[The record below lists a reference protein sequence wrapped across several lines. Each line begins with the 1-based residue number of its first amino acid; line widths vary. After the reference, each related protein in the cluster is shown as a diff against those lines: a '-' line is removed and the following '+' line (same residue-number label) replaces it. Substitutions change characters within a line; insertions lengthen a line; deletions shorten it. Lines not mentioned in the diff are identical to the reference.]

1 MAANEG
7 VHMGTVK
14 NIPHRYWRTD
24 LRLGRNIYA
33 LLSND
38 PEAPST
44 LDPHIGTMESTALA
58 EDVVNT
64 HNGVLERYGRK
75 YPERIA
81 RDKPNE

>member
-1 MAANEG
+1 MVKDTRTG
-7 VHMGTVK
+7 IVK
-14 NIPHRYWRTD
+14 NIPYRFWRTD

-38 PEAPST
+38 PDAPST
-44 LDPHIGTMESTALA
+44 LDPLIGVMETSALA
-58 EDVVNT
+58 EDVVAT

-81 RDKPNE
+81 REVKPDV